1 MPRKKRNRRNKRKV
15 YKHQYQ
21 QHAEIPSNTSTKPSI
36 SEACETPKKDQNE
49 SFVTLP
55 NVVTPILTPTTPVSQ
70 KSCGIT
76 LMKSRNG
83 SLPRMLSSAIKNKS
97 KESNFAKLLDEMDD
111 ASVFDTF
118 LNNITPKCSRNF
130 RNRSPFKDKYIN
142 NLNQHIS
149 DINVNSTRLQTPKT
163 RSNSSMSKLRSPGL
177 DKIPIMVDVATQTVY
192 YDNSHEKQNV
202 VCDDSDIYLQS
213 CINIFETPKIS
224 QLEKLEQV
232 FKEDATF
239 WGRSILQA
247 KLSKNDEAEMR
258 KCDNLGRKSKN
269 TDNSKYLQNLNEIIY
284 SNAYVSPKVI
294 QKEIKND
301 VSDCDISFFSPQ
313 LKTVSTPIEK
323 MQKTDKILENMA
335 KNILVSHLDRRLH
348 STEKNSIN
356 HYNNFSPKTPNNRNL
371 NTSKCDGKVLT
382 QKINKLDSC
391 ISKRKIY
398 NSVSPK
404 KINDIS
410 GRINR
415 NAKDSSR
422 SRLQSVRNDPVI
434 VPKTFSPQR
443 RSFVK
448 SNNVLNVSNSGIYT
462 RFMTNIKKLHSRYS
476 TRWYNVVKDV
486 CVGLGI
492 TVRRVCIFIHTNT

>member
-55 NVVTPILTPTTPVSQ
+55 NKWVLTANVVTPILTPTTPVSQ

-247 KLSKNDEAEMR
+247 NLSKNDEAEMR

-269 TDNSKYLQNLNEIIY
+269 TDNSKYLQNLNESAII
-284 SNAYVSPKVI
+284 
-294 QKEIKND
+294 
-301 VSDCDISFFSPQ
+301 
-313 LKTVSTPIEK
+313 
-323 MQKTDKILENMA
+323 
-335 KNILVSHLDRRLH
+335 
-348 STEKNSIN
+348 
-356 HYNNFSPKTPNNRNL
+356 
-371 NTSKCDGKVLT
+371 
-382 QKINKLDSC
+382 
-391 ISKRKIY
+391 
-398 NSVSPK
+398 
-404 KINDIS
+404 
-410 GRINR
+410 
-415 NAKDSSR
+415 
-422 SRLQSVRNDPVI
+422 
-434 VPKTFSPQR
+434 
-443 RSFVK
+443 
-448 SNNVLNVSNSGIYT
+448 
-462 RFMTNIKKLHSRYS
+462 
-476 TRWYNVVKDV
+476 
-486 CVGLGI
+486 
-492 TVRRVCIFIHTNT
+492 